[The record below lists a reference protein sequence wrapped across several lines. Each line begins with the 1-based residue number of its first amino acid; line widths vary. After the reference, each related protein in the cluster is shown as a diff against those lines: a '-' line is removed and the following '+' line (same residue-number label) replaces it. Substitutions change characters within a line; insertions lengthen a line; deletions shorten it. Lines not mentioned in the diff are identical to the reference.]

1 MRIPALFAAALL
13 PMSVGCLQEV
23 DYVDVDDLESGDIF
37 GNDYSR
43 SDYVDISNQINDA
56 TISGQYGPNETF
68 AEATPA
74 TELAGYADSTSSNVT
89 VISQRANG
97 TMGMLIVNTL
107 NASLLTIPAGTYVSS
122 SADPTAPVQVTV
134 CATEF
139 DAPADDAI
147 VVIADDPTTNERT
160 VTVEAVVDGEY
171 GLDNRENPALGD
183 FSISR

>member
-13 PMSVGCLQEV
+13 PMTVGCLQEV
-23 DYVDVDDLESGDIF
+23 DYVDDVTSPDIF

-43 SDYVDISNQINDA
+43 SEYVDISNQINDA

-74 TELAGYADSTSSNVT
+74 TELAGYAEPTSSSVT

-97 TMGMLIVNTL
+97 TMGMLIVNTW
-107 NASLLTIPAGTYVSS
+107 NSSLLTIPAGTYVSS
-122 SADPTAPVQVTV
+122 SADMNAPVSVAV

-147 VVIADDPTTNERT
+147 VVIADDPVTNERT
-160 VTVEAVVDGEY
+160 VTVEAVVNGDY

>member
-23 DYVDVDDLESGDIF
+23 DYVDDTIATDFF
-37 GNDYSR
+37 GSDSR
-43 SDYVDISNQINDA
+43 SDYADISSQIKDA

-74 TELAGYADSTSSNVT
+74 TQLSGYTDGVGSNVT
-89 VISQRANG
+89 VISERPNG
-97 TMGMLIVNTL
+97 TMGMLIVSTWNS
-107 NASLLTIPAGTYVSS
+107 SLLTIPAGTYTSS
-122 SADPTAPVQVTV
+122 SDSYDSPVAVTV
-134 CATEF
+134 CATDF

-160 VTVEAVVDGEY
+160 VTVEAVVSPDY
-171 GLDNRENPALGD
+171 GLDNSENPALGD

>member
-23 DYVDVDDLESGDIF
+23 DYVDDTNATDLF
-37 GNDYSR
+37 GSDYSR
-43 SDYVDISNQINDA
+43 SDYADITSQIKDA

-68 AEATPA
+68 ADGTPA
-74 TELAGYADSTSSNVT
+74 TQLSGYTDGTSSNVT
-89 VISQRANG
+89 VISERSNG
-97 TMGMLIVNTL
+97 TMGMLIVTTWDS
-107 NASLLTIPAGTYVSS
+107 SLLTIPAGTYTSS
-122 SADPTAPVQVTV
+122 SMSYDSPVSVTV

-147 VVIADDPTTNERT
+147 VVIADDPSTNERT
-160 VTVEAVVDGEY
+160 VTVEAVVNGDY

>member
-23 DYVDVDDLESGDIF
+23 DYVDDTNTATDLF
-37 GNDYSR
+37 GSDYSR
-43 SDYVDISNQINDA
+43 SDYADITSQLKDA

-68 AEATPA
+68 ADGTPA
-74 TELAGYADSTSSNVT
+74 TQLSGYSDGTSSNVT
-89 VISQRANG
+89 VISERSNG
-97 TMGMLIVNTL
+97 TMGMLIVSTW
-107 NASLLTIPAGTYVSS
+107 NASLLTIPAGTYTSS
-122 SADPTAPVQVTV
+122 SDSYDSPVAVTV

-147 VVIADDPTTNERT
+147 VVVADDPSTNQRT
-160 VTVEAVVDGEY
+160 VTVEAVVNGDY